1 MALCQK
7 ARKGDEDTLM
17 NPRLFVSLSRTSD
30 FLIYH
35 NFLYDAF
42 ASNLPDLV
50 GFSVST
56 LHFYKIYHSTEVKH
70 TRKNKK
76 YLRLY
81 AR

>member
-1 MALCQK
+1 MPENWEGGRGYANETEVVRVGQQ
-7 ARKGDEDTLM
+7 D
-17 NPRLFVSLSRTSD
+17 LFD

-35 NFLYDAF
+35 TFLYDAF
-42 ASNLPDLV
+42 TSNLPDLV